1 MARKKHFLAGLGGML
16 IFLYFFGGSL
26 LDALEN
32 LANISV
38 PNWAY
43 GLLSLGFLV
52 GFTISYFRDKGG
64 GGRGK

>member
-1 MARKKHFLAGLGGML
+1 MARKRHLLAGLGGTL

-32 LANISV
+32 LMNINV
-38 PNWAY
+38 PDWAY

-52 GFTISYFRDKGG
+52 GFTVTYLKKR
-64 GGRGK
+64 